1 MKKNPKQN
9 GNFLLSP
16 TVIPPTGVTPAIG
29 TSATG
34 DTGHGVSA
42 TGTSD
47 AGLCVG
53 GSHAGSQDEEVLP
66 VISISINDFQNP
78 DNYNED
84 DYPGTNILCMPYT
97 VNREIFVVKNSS
109 SDRLTDED

>member
-1 MKKNPKQN
+1 MPA
-9 GNFLLSP
+9 
-16 TVIPPTGVTPAIG
+16 TVTPATGVSTAIPPTGVTPAIG

-84 DYPGTNILCMPYT
+84 DYPGTNISMY
-97 VNREIFVVKNSS
+97 FVHALYRKSGNF
-109 SDRLTDED
+109 RC